1 MKNEEFDLLDDL
13 SEHANSP
20 KKTKYTPNSLAQ
32 KASSKH
38 RTIKS
43 CIHKNDK
50 NRNIN
55 KNNLKLDLTFE
66 NSKHKNT
73 LNSSRKEKKDDKY
86 TKYTPDYRNKP
97 KISQTYKS
105 ESKRKS
111 VNNGKNSPS
120 KKNILRNSYQIGKN
134 FALTSKKRFDLTT
147 PDIIQENTN
156 NKPKQETKLST
167 KQHNLQ
173 NTLNIKNNKG
183 ASVDSRKIKNNQ
195 KLKLSIRESKKK
207 EGELNLSHS
216 IKKERKDDDNISKK
230 SFIKEKKHIFH
241 EKKESELI
249 SKKSTIKD
257 KKESELISKK
267 STIRSKKESEL
278 ISKKSTLKDKKESE
292 LISKKSTLKE
302 KKEDKKTNKSNTLKE
317 IKEEKHYKK
326 ITSKEIKEEER
337 QYKAST
343 SRGKK
348 DEKKNKKNNLKEKK
362 YEEKTQKEK
371 EEKNEKNHHV
381 KEKKEKNVD
390 INYKKS
396 DQKEKSLDKN
406 IKDPNMNKKDK
417 DKDKNKIA
425 KKMEEIKEIKIESKI
440 KNLKNNEIKTNSQAN
455 SAIKKFNSNS
465 SLSLSQKDNEN
476 LEDLEKEK
484 SKKKPIKKI
493 DLKQKNISNSSR
505 ETNNDNQNLTDINF
519 ENNNSSKNKKYISNM
534 DNSCQRNNTT
544 NYVNKKLNL
553 KNKKEKSQM
562 NMKSIKNDKNNNDE
576 KKVKEKFDKN
586 NDKNE
591 SNILIKNALITSDK
605 IILEKSD
612 NDNNTFNKLSNSNSK
627 NQINSKNKKIN
638 SAQNLN
644 QILKEKLSNKN
655 INDKKDFK
663 KSVRLSIVSEKSL
676 FNPINLE
683 NIQAK
688 NEEINNEEE
697 SKKQKSI
704 NDEQNKIIQMN
715 QEKEKICKDEENHE
729 KEKEKEEEKDK
740 EKKEEKKEDIK
751 EVKKEDKKE
760 EKKEDKKEEKEKK
773 KDKQQEKD
781 QKSEKSIDISSD
793 SNENSLSGKEEDS
806 VLKKEDVQKILKEL
820 EKETK
825 EAKES
830 AIKEEVPQNN
840 SADTV
845 KQKKVVIKRKTIV
858 IQKSCSSE
866 IRDNSNKN
874 SLNNKSIY
882 NSINKGIRSK
892 SEKAISEFS
901 INEEKIVVDNFKSQ
915 ASLSRAGKDE
925 TGNIKTNQDSYI
937 VLTRVNN
944 LKEYNIFGVLDGHG
958 TEGHLV
964 SQFVSQ
970 YIQREF
976 QINPSLE
983 KLKDIEKIYST
994 LSSNDFEL
1002 IKNIFINADNSLKD
1016 QKIDSRASGTT
1027 CVLVI
1032 QVGEHI
1038 ICANTGDSRAV
1049 LVFDEKN
1056 DENLNFIKVF
1066 PLSIDSKPEIP
1077 TEKERIIQSGGSVEK
1092 ILNKYGQPTGPFRVW
1107 AKNKDYPGLAM
1118 SRSIG
1123 DFNGKSVGLIPD
1135 PEIIEC
1141 NLSVYSKYIIIC
1153 SDGVWEFLSND
1164 DAMNIGK
1171 KYYLENN
1178 PRGFCKEL
1186 IDNSVKFWE
1195 KEDVV
1200 IDDITV
1206 VTIFF

>member
-1 MKNEEFDLLDDL
+1 MKNEEFDLLEDL
-13 SEHANSP
+13 SDHANSP
-20 KKTKYTPNSLAQ
+20 KKTKYAPNSIAQ

-38 RTIKS
+38 RVIKS
-43 CIHKNDK
+43 CIHTSDK
-50 NRNIN
+50 YRNIN
-55 KNNLKLDLTFE
+55 NRNNLKLDLTFE
-66 NSKHKNT
+66 NSKNKHT
-73 LNSSRKEKKDDKY
+73 IHSSRKEKKDDKF
-86 TKYTPDYRNKP
+86 TKNTPDDRNKP

-105 ESKRKS
+105 QSKRKS

-120 KKNILRNSYQIGKN
+120 KKNILRNSFQIGKN
-134 FALTSKKRFDLTT
+134 FLLTSKKKFNITT
-147 PDIIQENTN
+147 SDIIPENENT
-156 NKPKQETKLST
+156 KPKQETKLSN
-167 KQHNLQ
+167 KQHNLK

-183 ASVDSRKIKNNQ
+183 VSVDSRKIKNNQ
-195 KLKLSIRESKKK
+195 KLKLNIRDSMKKD
-207 EGELNLSHS
+207 GEINLSHS
-216 IKKERKDDDNISKK
+216 IKKERKDGEIISKK
-230 SFIKEKKHIFH
+230 STIKEKKLKKESELISKKSTKTS
-241 EKKESELI
+241 KKESELI

-267 STIRSKKESEL
+267 ST
-278 ISKKSTLKDKKESE
+278 
-292 LISKKSTLKE
+292 LKE
-302 KKEDKKTNKSNTLKE
+302 KKEDKKTNKKNILQE

-326 ITSKEIKEEER
+326 ITSKEVKEEEN
-337 QYKAST
+337 QYKANT
-343 SRGKK
+343 SRDKK
-348 DEKKNKKNNLKEKK
+348 DEKKQKKSNLKEKK
-362 YEEKTQKEK
+362 N
-371 EEKNEKNHHV
+371 EEKNDKEKNNKNNHA
-381 KEKKEKNVD
+381 KEKKEKNID
-390 INYKKS
+390 INNKKIN
-396 DQKEKSLDKN
+396 QKEKSIEKKN
-406 IKDPNMNKKDK
+406 RDTNVNKKDK
-417 DKDKNKIA
+417 DKDKEKSKIA
-425 KKMEEIKEIKIESKI
+425 KKMEEIKEIKIDGKF
-440 KNLKNNEIKTNSQAN
+440 KNLKSDEIKSSSQAD
-455 SAIKKFNSNS
+455 SIIKKFNSNS
-465 SLSLSQKDNEN
+465 SFSQSKKDKEN
-476 LEDLEKEK
+476 LDDLEKEK
-484 SKKKPIKKI
+484 NKKKPIKKMT
-493 DLKQKNISNSSR
+493 LKLKNSSNSSR
-505 ETNNDNQNLTDINF
+505 ETNQDNQNLTDINI
-519 ENNNSSKNKKYISNM
+519 ENNNKRAKNKKYISNM
-534 DNSCQRNNTT
+534 DISYQRNNTT

-562 NMKSIKNDKNNNDE
+562 NMKSIKNDTNNKDE
-576 KKVKEKFDKN
+576 KKVKEKNDN
-586 NDKNE
+586 NTDKNE
-591 SNILIKNALITSDK
+591 SNILIKSALITSDK
-605 IILEKSD
+605 IILEK
-612 NDNNTFNKLSNSNSK
+612 NDNNNSFNKLSNSDSK

-655 INDKKDFK
+655 VNDKKDFK
-663 KSVRLSIVSEKSL
+663 KSVRLSIVSEKIL

-683 NIQAK
+683 NIIENK
-688 NEEINNEEE
+688 EEINNEEE
-697 SKKQKSI
+697 TKKSKLI
-704 NDEQNKIIQMN
+704 NDEQNKNTQNN
-715 QEKEKICKDEENHE
+715 QEKEKMDKKGENNEKLIE
-729 KEKEKEEEKDK
+729 KEKEKEK
-740 EKKEEKKEDIK
+740 EKL
-751 EVKKEDKKE
+751 
-760 EKKEDKKEEKEKK
+760 EEKEKK
-773 KDKQQEKD
+773 IENQQEKD
-781 QKSEKSIDISSD
+781 QKSEKSSDISSD
-793 SNENSLSGKEEDS
+793 SNENSLSVKEKDS
-806 VLKKEDVQKILKEL
+806 VLKKEEVQNILKEL

-830 AIKEEVPQNN
+830 AIKEEVPPQNN

-858 IQKSCSSE
+858 IQKSCSTE

-892 SEKAISEFS
+892 SEKTVSEFS
-901 INEEKIVVDNFKSQ
+901 INEEKVVVDNFKSQ
-915 ASLSRAGKDE
+915 SSLSRAGKDE
-925 TGNIKTNQDSYI
+925 AGNIKTNQDTYI
-937 VLTRVNN
+937 ALTRVNN

-958 TEGHLV
+958 SEGHLI

-970 YIQREF
+970 YMQHEF
-976 QINPSLE
+976 QTNPSLE

-1002 IKNIFINADNSLKD
+1002 IKNIFINADLSLKD
-1016 QKIDSRASGTT
+1016 QKIDSSSSGTT

-1056 DENLNFIKVF
+1056 DEKLNFIKVF

-1077 TEKERIIQSGGSVEK
+1077 SEKERIIQSGGSVEK
-1092 ILNKYGQPTGPFRVW
+1092 IINKYGQPAGPFRVW

-1141 NLSVYSKYIIIC
+1141 TLSVYSKYIIIC

-1206 VTIFF
+1206 VAIFF

>member
-1 MKNEEFDLLDDL
+1 MKNEEFGLLDDL

-38 RTIKS
+38 RVIKS
-43 CIHKNDK
+43 SIHKNDK

-55 KNNLKLDLTFE
+55 NKNNLKLDLTLE
-66 NSKHKNT
+66 NSKNKN
-73 LNSSRKEKKDDKY
+73 NIHSSRKEKKDDKF
-86 TKYTPDYRNKP
+86 TKYTPDYRNKT
-97 KISQTYKS
+97 KISKTYKS
-105 ESKRKS
+105 ENKRKS

-120 KKNILRNSYQIGKN
+120 KKNILRNSFQIGNN
-134 FALTSKKRFDLTT
+134 FILTSKKRFDITT
-147 PDIIQENTN
+147 SDIIPENTN
-156 NKPKQETKLST
+156 IKPRQETKIST

-195 KLKLSIRESKKK
+195 KLKLSIRESTKK
-207 EGELNLSHS
+207 ESELNLSHS

-230 SFIKEKKHIFH
+230 STKEKKLTFH

-249 SKKSTIKD
+249 SKKSTIND

-278 ISKKSTLKDKKESE
+278 ISKKTTKKDSE

-302 KKEDKKTNKSNTLKE
+302 KKEEKKTNKKNELKE

-326 ITSKEIKEEER
+326 ITSKEIKEDDR
-337 QYKAST
+337 QYKANT
-343 SRGKK
+343 SRDKK
-348 DEKKNKKNNLKEKK
+348 DEKKQKKNNLKEKK
-362 YEEKTQKEK
+362 HEEKTLKGKE
-371 EEKNEKNHHV
+371 
-381 KEKKEKNVD
+381 EKKEKNVD
-390 INYKKS
+390 INNKKNDQKDKSLGKKS
-396 DQKEKSLDKN
+396 KE
-406 IKDPNMNKKDK
+406 PNMNKKDK
-417 DKDKNKIA
+417 DKNIIA
-425 KKMEEIKEIKIESKI
+425 KKLEELKEIKIESKF
-440 KNLKNNEIKTNSQAN
+440 KNLKSNEIKTKEQVNS
-455 SAIKKFNSNS
+455 SIKKFNSNS
-465 SLSLSQKDNEN
+465 SLSLTKKDDEN

-493 DLKQKNISNSSR
+493 VIKQKNISNSSR
-505 ETNNDNQNLTDINF
+505 ENNNDNQNLTDVNL

-534 DNSCQRNNTT
+534 DISYHRNKTT

-562 NMKSIKNDKNNNDE
+562 NMKNIKNDKKSNAEKIEKE
-576 KKVKEKFDKN
+576 KKDN
-586 NDKNE
+586 NTDKNE
-591 SNILIKNALITSDK
+591 SNILIKSALITSDK
-605 IILEKSD
+605 IILEKND
-612 NDNNTFNKLSNSNSK
+612 DDNNTFNKLSNSNSK
-627 NQINSKNKKIN
+627 NQINPKDKKIN

-655 INDKKDFK
+655 VNDKKDLK
-663 KSVRLSIVSEKSL
+663 KSVRLSIVSEKIL
-676 FNPINLE
+676 FDPINLE
-683 NIQAK
+683 NIQEK
-688 NEEINNEEE
+688 KEEINNEEE
-697 SKKQKSI
+697 AKKSKLI
-704 NDEQNKIIQMN
+704 NDEKNKNIQMN
-715 QEKEKICKDEENHE
+715 Q
-729 KEKEKEEEKDK
+729 DK
-740 EKKEEKKEDIK
+740 EKMDKKEENNDKE
-751 EVKKEDKKE
+751 ENKEDKKE
-760 EKKEDKKEEKEKK
+760 EKKEDKKEDKKEEKEKK
-773 KDKQQEKD
+773 IENQQEKDIIKEKD
-781 QKSEKSIDISSD
+781 QKSEKSSDISSD
-793 SNENSLSGKEEDS
+793 SNENSLSGKEKDDS
-806 VLKKEDVQKILKEL
+806 VLKKQDVQNILKEL

-825 EAKES
+825 ESKES
-830 AIKEEVPQNN
+830 AIKQEVPQNN

-845 KQKKVVIKRKTIV
+845 KQKKVIIKRKTIV

-901 INEEKIVVDNFKSQ
+901 INEEKIVVDSFKSQ

-925 TGNIKTNQDSYI
+925 AGNIKTNQDSYI

-970 YIQREF
+970 YMQREF
-976 QINPSLE
+976 QTHPSLE

-1002 IKNIFINADNSLKD
+1002 IKNIFINADLTLKD
-1016 QKIDSRASGTT
+1016 KKIDSRTSGTT

-1056 DENLNFIKVF
+1056 DDKLNFIKVF

-1077 TEKERIIQSGGSVEK
+1077 AEKERIIQAGGSVEK
-1092 ILNKYGQPTGPFRVW
+1092 IINKYGQPAGPFRVW

-1141 NLSVYSKYIIIC
+1141 NLSIYSKYIIIC

-1186 IDNSVKFWE
+1186 IDSSVKFWE